1 MLNVKQQG
9 VGLGDLQDDS
19 TGSST
24 QKEKKYKHRSIIRL
38 ERKENWKNK
47 RWKLT
52 ELWYCAMVELQDLE
66 ADHVV
71 DLHVIEQLLYGLD
84 TATDSK
90 STRTDQHNRCR
101 MTRPAA
107 ALEIVERQ
115 IDTTPRRRHDE

>member
-47 RWKLT
+47 R
-52 ELWYCAMVELQDLE
+52 
-66 ADHVV
+66 
-71 DLHVIEQLLYGLD
+71 
-84 TATDSK
+84 
-90 STRTDQHNRCR
+90 
-101 MTRPAA
+101 
-107 ALEIVERQ
+107 
-115 IDTTPRRRHDE
+115 